1 MVGNGVVVLGS
12 VRTGLVRCYGGLL
25 MEWPGPLKASETPG
39 TPCYSLA

>member
-25 MEWPGPLKASETPG
+25 MEWPEPLKDLRPPG
-39 TPCYSLA
+39 HPAID